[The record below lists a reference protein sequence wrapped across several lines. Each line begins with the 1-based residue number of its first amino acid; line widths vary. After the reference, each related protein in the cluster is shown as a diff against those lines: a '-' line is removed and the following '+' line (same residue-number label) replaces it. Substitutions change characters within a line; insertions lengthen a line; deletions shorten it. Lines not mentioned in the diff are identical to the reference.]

1 MNFFE
6 ENQCSVC
13 LSSYKEVL
21 DENRHIVIPNC
32 GHPLCC
38 ECADNI
44 LKSTKKECPR
54 CRGNITCQPFKLMKF
69 NADLKME
76 TQNQTMFL

>member
-1 MNFFE
+1 MKFLEDNK
-6 ENQCSVC
+6 CSVC
-13 LSSYKEVL
+13 LNNFKKIFDDNL
-21 DENRHIVIPNC
+21 HIVVPSC

-54 CRGNITCQPFKLMKF
+54 CRGNTTVDDFNLMKF
-69 NADLKME
+69 NADLQME
-76 TQNQTMFL
+76 TRDQRVFL